1 MSVDYELILLIV
13 KIGVALFS
21 MVTLYIFRRD
31 ILKIITDITVGG
43 DTKEYVGKDISEIKE
58 RLNDRINEVLK

>member
-1 MSVDYELILLIV
+1 MSVDYELILLTV